1 MKSIKLERV
10 ENQIRKEISNIL
22 QFQIKN
28 SKFGFVTVT
37 DVVVTS
43 DYSFA
48 NVYVSFL
55 NTKDIK
61 ANDRLLELNRVKGV
75 VKSELAKKLK
85 IRKTPEIIFKLD
97 DSIDQGYRIDEIL
110 EQINLPEL
118 DDEQE

>member
-61 ANDRLLELNRVKGV
+61 ANDRLLKLNRVKGV

-118 DDEQE
+118 NDKQE